1 MMNRVLA
8 RLFLLAL
15 VGILVFPALSDA
27 QITRGAVSGT
37 VRDASGAAVPGASVT
52 VTNMDT
58 NISRTAVTDA
68 VGFFRVPAL
77 EPGRYQVKAEL
88 SGFSTVEYKDIRL
101 VSASEVTV
109 NPELKVAGVGEAITV
124 VGRAEAIE
132 LNKTSATIGTTTMA
146 RQVVEL
152 PLSAGRDVN
161 NLIATAPNVSRVT
174 GQGTFAANGQRSRNN
189 NYMIDGSDNNDISV
203 TIATSQLVP
212 EAVAEFQV
220 QTNAY
225 SVEFGRN
232 SGAQVNVITKSG
244 TNTFRGEVWD
254 YFRTNEPGLAD
265 EPREGPGPGRSRP
278 SSPATRWGRASAGRS
293 SRTGRSSSCST
304 STTRSGPRP
313 RPAAPVR
320 IPTQSGFSALA
331 GVPLRAGQPASSR
344 QAVLDRLSFLNDVYA
359 QNPAFRNLNTQ
370 LVNGVPIETGQTNV
384 NITQPSTYH
393 YFMGRIDHRLTDSD
407 NLTLR
412 YYYNKRQ
419 DTDQVSNLQFGPIFA
434 GSQDLKDTN
443 LAASHTHIFG
453 PSVVNEFR
461 FSWVQRDLL
470 FPENDPTS
478 PTAAISGLF
487 TDRRPQQLP
496 AGPRH
501 RLLPVLEHGDL
512 DEEPPHPE
520 VRRGRALQQGL
531 QPVRLQLEGQLHVQ
545 QPAGLHEQLGL
556 QPHAGPADGQLGREA
571 VADVLLRP
579 GRLPGHPRPHP
590 ERRPALRAV
599 RRAARP
605 LRRHRRREPRRPR
618 APAAGQG
625 HEQLGAAHRLQ
636 LVPAVLERHPRR
648 RQDRLPR
655 RLRDGLRRAL
665 LQPAH
670 GQRLELPAHR
680 HREHQQRPRHLPEP
694 APGRRQPRLQ
704 PAQRVDQLRRRTRR
718 TPTRSSGAS
727 PSGASSASS

>member
-1 MMNRVLA
+1 
-8 RLFLLAL
+8 
-15 VGILVFPALSDA
+15 
-27 QITRGAVSGT
+27 
-37 VRDASGAAVPGASVT
+37 
-52 VTNMDT
+52 
-58 NISRTAVTDA
+58 
-68 VGFFRVPAL
+68 
-77 EPGRYQVKAEL
+77 
-88 SGFSTVEYKDIRL
+88 
-101 VSASEVTV
+101 
-109 NPELKVAGVGEAITV
+109 
-124 VGRAEAIE
+124 
-132 LNKTSATIGTTTMA
+132 MA

-254 YFRTNEPGLAD
+254 YFRTNDLASLTNLEKDQDLEEPSELTRHQFGASLG
-265 EPREGPGPGRSRP
+265 GPIIKDRTFFFLLYQYDPIRP
-278 SSPATRWGRASAGRS
+278 ESSPGAT
-293 SRTGRSSSCST
+293 T
-304 STTRSGPRP
+304 
-313 RPAAPVR
+313 VR
-320 IPTQSGFSALA
+320 IPTQSGFAALG

-384 NITQPSTYH
+384 SITQPSTYH

-412 YYYNKRQ
+412 YYYNKRT
-419 DTDQVSNLQFGPIFA
+419 DTDQVSNLQFGPTFA

-461 FSWVQRDLL
+461 FSLGAARPALPGERSDEPHRRHQR
-470 FPENDPTS
+470 PVH
-478 PTAAISGLF
+478 
-487 TDRRPQQLP
+487 DRRPQQLP

-520 VRRGRALQQGL
+520 VRGGRALQQGL

-545 QPAGLHEQLGL
+545 QPAGLHEQ
-556 QPHAGPADGQLGREA
+556 H
-571 VADVLLRP
+571 RP
-579 GRLPGHPRPHP
+579 STS
-590 ERRPALRAV
+590 RRPCR
-599 RRAARP
+599 RRA
-605 LRRHRRREPRRPR
+605 
-618 APAAGQG
+618 G
-625 HEQLGAAHRLQ
+625 
-636 LVPAVLERHPRR
+636 
-648 RQDRLPR
+648 
-655 RLRDGLRRAL
+655 
-665 LQPAH
+665 
-670 GQRLELPAHR
+670 
-680 HREHQQRPRHLPEP
+680 
-694 APGRRQPRLQ
+694 
-704 PAQRVDQLRRRTRR
+704 TRR
-718 TPTRSSGAS
+718 SGRPTSTSRTTSGS
-727 PSGASSASS
+727 PPTSP